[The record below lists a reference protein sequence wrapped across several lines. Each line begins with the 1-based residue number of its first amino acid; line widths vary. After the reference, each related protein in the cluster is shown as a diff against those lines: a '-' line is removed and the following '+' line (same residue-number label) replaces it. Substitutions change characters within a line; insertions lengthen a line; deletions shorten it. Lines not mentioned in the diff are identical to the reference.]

1 MTCLTPC
8 TTPTAWVWLHQIGQ
22 NIRLFV
28 LDTDAMTEEI
38 EGAVNY
44 GPMVFINPEI
54 IEEGEE
60 NTVMEEGCL
69 SIPDVRDDITRPDR
83 IRVRYLDRNFNEK
96 TETFTGWP
104 SRAIQHETD

>member
-1 MTCLTPC
+1 MFDTMYNSNGVGL
-8 TTPTAWVWLHQIGQ
+8 AASQIGQ

-96 TETFTGWP
+96 TRSEEHTSELQ
-104 SRAIQHETD
+104 SRGQ